1 MIFGDCKLFRDVAQA
16 RSLSRAAAMN
26 GISQSAATQHI
37 QELEK
42 QLGVILLDRSTR
54 PLGLTAAGKLYAD
67 LCRDVLRREE
77 DFVAAL
83 DDVKSEAEGTVR
95 VASIYSIGLS
105 EMTRLRESF
114 AQSCPGA
121 QLHIELLR
129 PDKVYEAVLEDKAD
143 LGFISY
149 PEHRRDLTI
158 IPWREERMTVAVYP
172 SHPFASRSIL
182 RPPDLDGQDFVT
194 FDEEVIIR
202 RELERFFRENGI
214 SVSIAM
220 QFDNIQSIKE
230 AVALG
235 TGISILPERT
245 METEVEQK
253 RLVSIPLHAPE
264 LVRPTAIIHRRK
276 KRFTRAGREIL
287 RLVKAGY
294 SPETDETPGPRLKKP
309 ARMPGRN
316 SHLLAQ

>member
-1 MIFGDCKLFRDVAQA
+1 LVIFGECKLFRDVAHT
-16 RSLSRAAAMN
+16 RSLSRAATMN

-42 QLGVILLDRSTR
+42 RLSVQLLDRSTR
-54 PLGLTAAGKLYAD
+54 PLGLTPGGKLYAE

-83 DDVKSEAEGTVR
+83 DEIKTEAEGTVR
-95 VASIYSIGLS
+95 IASIYSIGLS
-105 EMTRLRESF
+105 EMSRLRDDF
-114 AQSCPGA
+114 LRTCPGA
-121 QLHIELLR
+121 QLHIEYLR
-129 PDKVYEAVLEDKAD
+129 PDKVYEAVLEDQAD

-172 SHPFASRSIL
+172 SHPLASREML
-182 RPPDLDGQDFVT
+182 LPLDLDGQDFIA

-202 RELERFFRENGI
+202 RELDRFFRDNGV
-214 SVSIAM
+214 SVSIVM

-235 TGISILPERT
+235 SGISILPERT
-245 METEVEQK
+245 MLTEVEQN

-264 LVRPTAIIHRRK
+264 LVRPTGIIHRK
-276 KRFTRAGREIL
+276 KKKLTRAGRQFL
-287 RLVKAGY
+287 SLVMATEE
-294 SPETDETPGPRLKKP
+294 STEPELVGI
-309 ARMPGRN
+309 
-316 SHLLAQ
+316 S